1 MTILK
6 VTVDNKKNARLL
18 QRMLQSMR
26 FVTKIESELPP
37 VENKSQFEQLQETLD
52 SVKTDAPFPEI
63 KDPLKWQNNLR
74 NEWETR

>member
-26 FVTKIESELPP
+26 FVTKIESELPL
-37 VENKSQFEQLQETLD
+37 VEEKSQFEQLQETLD
-52 SVKTDAPFPEI
+52 SVKTDASFPEI
-63 KDPLKWQNNLR
+63 KDPVKWQNNLR

>member
-26 FVTKIESELPP
+26 FVTKIESELPL
-37 VENKSQFEQLQETLD
+37 VEDKSQFEQLQETLD
-52 SVKTDAPFPEI
+52 SVKTDASFPEI
-63 KDPLKWQNNLR
+63 KDPVKWQNNLR